1 LGGGAGL
8 EEAGRFISFMLG
20 KAGLPALNIL
30 LKILNEKRRK
40 THLASMMM
48 AIGDVYEALFLK
60 WSSKKISSA
69 ESVS

>member
-1 LGGGAGL
+1 ML
-8 EEAGRFISFMLG
+8 E
-20 KAGLPALNIL
+20 KAGLPALSIL

-60 WSSKKISSA
+60 RSSKKIFSA